1 MTEDTSLSHAERV
14 LAAIEAVLERRAS
27 TDQMNYSIEG
37 LSLARTPITDL
48 LTLRDRYKAEV
59 TRQKQAAAFK
69 EVPGRG
75 RQVFTR
81 FR

>member
-1 MTEDTSLSHAERV
+1 MTEDTNLSHAEKV
-14 LAAIEAVLERRAS
+14 LAAIEAALERCAS

-37 LSLARTPITDL
+37 LSLARTPIADL

-59 TRQKQAAAFK
+59 VREKQAAAFK